1 LKAGD
6 QATDIEL
13 QSADT
18 IENSAS
24 QAAPGSAPFLTATA
38 ITSGIHAQALRESY
52 ANRQQNPPVLENME
66 IVVALVLMAVC
77 WFSWYVAHE
86 RYNLTNRQIAE
97 VVCYLALGGLAIAGS
112 AILIAT
118 ARSRREKAWPHPPMV
133 VSRKRDE
140 QFTSEAWK
148 QETA

>member
-1 LKAGD
+1 MM
-6 QATDIEL
+6 
-13 QSADT
+13 
-18 IENSAS
+18 
-24 QAAPGSAPFLTATA
+24 
-38 ITSGIHAQALRESY
+38 RESY

-86 RYNLTNRQIAE
+86 RFNLTNRQIAE
-97 VVCYLALGGLAIAGS
+97 VACYLALSGLAVAGS

-133 VSRKRDE
+133 VPRKRDE
-140 QFTSEAWK
+140 QLTAEAWK
-148 QETA
+148 QDSVVLGYDIHGNP

>member
-1 LKAGD
+1 MDD
-6 QATDIEL
+6 QTDMNVVKPPAPSEVGSDAREL
-13 QSADT
+13 IRDWEFLFWAFLLFGLARLAWLYLYQP
-18 IENSAS
+18 ENK
-24 QAAPGSAPFLTATA
+24 GFHL
-38 ITSGIHAQALRESY
+38 GL
-52 ANRQQNPPVLENME
+52 
-66 IVVALVLMAVC
+66 VC

>member
-1 LKAGD
+1 MM
-6 QATDIEL
+6 
-13 QSADT
+13 
-18 IENSAS
+18 
-24 QAAPGSAPFLTATA
+24 
-38 ITSGIHAQALRESY
+38 RESY

-97 VVCYLALGGLAIAGS
+97 VACYLALGGLAIAGS

-118 ARSRREKAWPHPPMV
+118 ARSRREKRGPIHRWLSPANG
-133 VSRKRDE
+133 
-140 QFTSEAWK
+140 TSSLRPKPGSKTPWSSATTS
-148 QETA
+148 TASLGTGRTESASCRASCWA